1 MMLRRR
7 RTRRVRGKRRNSP
20 LRKKMNSNQ
29 LQFVK
34 SLNKQLKHDDGV
46 VGVQG
51 EKPSSPLRKVRSN
64 MMRTPTYK
72 KKAPA
77 PLLTFDLI
85 KNREDDDD
93 AADDNGIALN
103 TNGSFDNGS
112 PSIWL

>member
-1 MMLRRR
+1 
-7 RTRRVRGKRRNSP
+7 
-20 LRKKMNSNQ
+20 MNSNQ

-51 EKPSSPLRKVRSN
+51 RNHRHHCVKLEQYDAN
-64 MMRTPTYK
+64 TNIQ